1 MNKSIDCI
9 VKGVIIGDKKA
20 GKTNFLKRLC

>member
-9 VKGVIIGDKKA
+9 VKAVIIGDKKV